1 MFVRARSTYIHA
13 HICAHTHTYI
23 RLYIGQ
29 IKWQQQART
38 ILYLCKFI
46 SVTFPPFNWKSSCD
60 FLLCPRVYL
69 FCCST
74 APPPLSLQ
82 PGCPLSSIILSNKRE
97 ITAGWKNIHAQQQ
110 QKKKRTASQKETT
123 NMHSFIYNIFVWVA
137 VGGLVAKDFQLPCS
151 LCHVNCGKSIWML
164 FSNCNGEL
172 LFQFRFIAQN
182 KLGEEQKRKA
192 TQRNM
197 RNSWAFR
204 AKNMMCINK

>member
-23 RLYIGQ
+23 RLYSGQ

-74 APPPLSLQ
+74 APPPHSPQ
-82 PGCPLSSIILSNKRE
+82 HGRPFRPSFYQIRE
-97 ITAGWKNIHAQQQ
+97 KSQQAEKIFMHNNS
-110 QKKKRTASQKETT
+110 KKKRTASQKETT

-137 VGGLVAKDFQLPCS
+137 VGGLVAKVFRLPCS

-197 RNSWAFR
+197 RNSWATR
-204 AKNMMCINK
+204 AKSMLYINK